1 MISEVRADVEFF
13 WDPICP
19 FAWQTSNWLRR
30 VADLRG
36 LTVEWR
42 LITLSILN
50 EERDYD
56 AEFPEGYQEG
66 HDKGRRMLRVAAS
79 VRASEGPA
87 ALERFYEALG
97 RSIWHVVPESGADFR
112 QHVATDE
119 HLAGVL
125 EAAGFDA
132 SHLVASTDRSWDE
145 VLRAE
150 TQEAIGRTGPE
161 VGTPILTFGP
171 PDGPSI
177 FGPVISAVPESDEEC
192 LELYD
197 TVLAL
202 VSNPSF
208 SELKR
213 TNRPSLDLPILT
225 GRAD

>member
-1 MISEVRADVEFF
+1 
-13 WDPICP
+13 
-19 FAWQTSNWLRR
+19 
-30 VADLRG
+30 
-36 LTVEWR
+36 
-42 LITLSILN
+42 
-50 EERDYD
+50 
-56 AEFPEGYQEG
+56 
-66 HDKGRRMLRVAAS
+66 MLRVAAS

-125 EAAGFDA
+125 EAAGFAA

-177 FGPVISAVPESDEEC
+177 FGPVISAVPETDEEC